1 MFTVLSI
8 KHRANGCE
16 CGIYERLIG
25 IYLHIVNKFYCG
37 GGVLF
42 EGIKVGEDVI
52 KLGSQSL
59 IRILALF

>member
-16 CGIYERLIG
+16 CGIYARLIG
-25 IYLHIVNKFYCG
+25 IYLHIVNKFYYG

-42 EGIKVGEDVI
+42 KGIKLGEDVI
-52 KLGSQSL
+52 KLVVQSL
-59 IRILALF
+59 V